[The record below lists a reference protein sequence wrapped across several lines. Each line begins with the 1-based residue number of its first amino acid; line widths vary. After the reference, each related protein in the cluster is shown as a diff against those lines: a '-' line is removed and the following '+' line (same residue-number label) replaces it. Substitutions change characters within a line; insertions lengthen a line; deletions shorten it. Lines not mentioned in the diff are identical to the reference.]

1 MLAFASKPSSAGST
15 VLSGPGDQRPESPEQ
30 HAALHG
36 RPRLIISSEA
46 LPGRRFMSRTSLT
59 GLFNDLLRLGREIAF
74 VQKRGYRREAWTYA
88 QIAGVAA
95 HFAMELRERG
105 VRTGDGV
112 LLWGANSMEWVAA
125 FWGTLLRGAV
135 VVPMDDGAAPD
146 FARRVAKQAGIKL
159 VVASREKP
167 ALDSAAP
174 VLILEG
180 LREAVV
186 HPRVRLGAQTV
197 TPDEKVISTTPPF
210 SEEHLGRDHIA
221 QIVFTSGTTAEP
233 RGVVITH
240 GNILANLEPLERGIQ
255 PYLKYERFF
264 HPLRFVNLLPLS
276 HVFGQ
281 FLAIFI
287 PPLLGAAVVFEESLN
302 PSEIVRTIRRER
314 ATLLVAVPRVLDAL
328 RGKIERDVEAQAN
341 GKWREKFNA
350 KFRAAEGKKFLR
362 RAWKFRRIHRQFGWK
377 FWAFLSGGAAL
388 SAATETFFSR
398 MGYAVIQGY
407 GLTETTSLI
416 SVNHPFRVGQGSIG
430 KILPG
435 REIKLGEG
443 GEILVRG
450 DSIAAGYWQGGEL
463 RPAGGAGW
471 FRTGD
476 IGALDAEGNLYFK
489 GRKKSV
495 IVTPAGMNVY
505 PEDLEAAL
513 RRDAAVK
520 DCVVVPLA
528 QDGNAEACAVLLLS
542 EPPGGAPRA
551 SVGVVAESRAA
562 QIVAR
567 ANESLAEYQRIRRWL
582 VWPEADFPRTS
593 TGKPRTSVIGEG
605 AQQALSAAGAQA
617 AKVAEGARAGGRA
630 SVLSELIARVTA
642 KGGSAAAPPR
652 ANLETH
658 LNLSSLDRVELMSAI
673 EDRFQIDLN
682 ETRFAEAETVA
693 DIEQLLQTTPERRS
707 EYRYPRWTQRFPVPW
722 IRFAVYYLLVWPATH
737 ILAHPRVRGRQNLRG
752 VRGPLLIV
760 SNHVTRRTDIGFIL
774 AALPLR
780 FRRRMAASIGG
791 ETLRDMRHPP
801 REWFFL
807 KRWGYWLGYWLVVG
821 LFNVFPL
828 PQRSGFRESFRFA
841 GESVDRGYSVLV
853 FPEGEL
859 TPDGKLHPFQ
869 SGIGLLAK
877 NLRLPVVPMRIDGLW
892 EVKLTGWRFARPGK
906 VRVTIGVPV
915 SFPSETPPEQIA
927 RDLHSRVAAL

>member
-1 MLAFASKPSSAGST
+1 MLAFAAKPSSAGGT
-15 VLSGPGDQRPESPEQ
+15 VLPEPADRRAPSPEQ
-30 HAALHG
+30 HEASHRG
-36 RPRLIISSEA
+36 PRLIISSEA
-46 LPGRRFMSRTSLT
+46 LPGRSRRFMPRTSLT
-59 GLFNDLLRLGREIAF
+59 ELFNDLLRLGREVAF

-105 VRTGDGV
+105 VRTGDRV
-112 LLWGANSMEWVAA
+112 LLWGPNCAEWVAA
-125 FWGTLLRGAV
+125 FWGCLLRGAV

-146 FARRVAKQAGIKL
+146 FARRVAKQAGAKL
-159 VVASREKP
+159 MVASRSK
-167 ALDSAAP
+167 P
-174 VLILEG
+174 VLDPELPVFVLEE
-180 LREAVV
+180 LPERVPD
-186 HPRVRLGAQTV
+186 PRGRV
-197 TPDEKVISTTPPF
+197 TLSPDEP
-210 SEEHLGRDHIA
+210 LGRNHIA

-233 RGVVITH
+233 RGVVLTH

-281 FLAIFI
+281 FLGIFI
-287 PPLLGAAVVFEESLN
+287 PPLMGAAVVFEESLN

-328 RGKIERDVEAQAN
+328 RGKIERDVEAQADS
-341 GKWREKFNA
+341 GWREKFNA

-362 RAWKFRRIHRQFGWK
+362 RAWKFHRIHGQFGWK

-388 SAATETFFSR
+388 SAGTETFFSR

-463 RPAGGAGW
+463 RPAGGAAW
-471 FRTGD
+471 FHTGD

-542 EPPGGAPRA
+542 EAQGGAPRA
-551 SVGVVAESRAA
+551 AAGVVAESRAA

-567 ANESLAEYQRIRRWL
+567 ANESLAEYQKIRRWL

-593 TGKPRTSVIGEG
+593 TGKPRTSVIGDA
-605 AQQALSAAGAQA
+605 AQHALSAAGTQA
-617 AKVAEGARAGGRA
+617 AKAAEGARAGGRA
-630 SVLSELIARVTA
+630 SVLAELIARVTA
-642 KGGSAAAPPR
+642 GGGPAAAPSR

-682 ETRFAEAETVA
+682 ETRFAAAETVA
-693 DIEQLLQTTPERRS
+693 DIEQLLQATPERRS
-707 EYRYPRWTQRFPVPW
+707 EYRYPRWTQRFPIPW
-722 IRFAVYYLLVWPATH
+722 IRFVIYYLLVWPATH

-752 VRGPLLIV
+752 LRGPLLIV

-774 AALPLR
+774 AALPPR
-780 FRRRMAASIGG
+780 FRHRMAATIGG

-869 SGIGLLAK
+869 SGVGLLAK
-877 NLRLPVVPMRIDGLW
+877 NLRLPVVPLRIDGLW

-906 VRVTIGVPV
+906 VRVTIGAPV
-915 SFPSETPPEQIA
+915 SFPPDTPPEQIT
-927 RDLHSRVAAL
+927 RELESRVRGL